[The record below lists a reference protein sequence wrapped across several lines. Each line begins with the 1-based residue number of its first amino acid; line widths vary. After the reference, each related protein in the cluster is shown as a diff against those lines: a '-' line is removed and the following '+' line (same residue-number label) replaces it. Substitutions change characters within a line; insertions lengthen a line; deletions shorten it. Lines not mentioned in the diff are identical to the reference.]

1 MTYFTKSEA
10 RAAATKNCG
19 LQKSVRM
26 TSDRMLK
33 ESVTAATLSDTFDV
47 FLSHSIADAEI
58 VLGIKQ
64 LLEESGLKIYVD
76 WVEDAQLDRRA
87 VTKETVAVLRQR
99 MRQCQSLIYL
109 SSDNSS
115 SSKWMPWE
123 LGYFDGFRPDSV
135 AIMPVLDSPTDAFK
149 GQEYLG
155 LYPIVQKDT
164 YKEGIPDVFVEE
176 HGVRWTTLKRF
187 ARGQSSWFKY
197 KSQS

>member
-10 RAAATKNCG
+10 RAAAARTRG
-19 LQKSVRM
+19 LQKSAGK
-26 TSDRMLK
+26 TSDRILR
-33 ESVTAATLSDTFDV
+33 ESVNAAVVTDTFDI

-64 LLEESGLKIYVD
+64 LLEETGLKVYVD

-87 VTKETVAVLRQR
+87 VTKETAAALRQR
-99 MRQCQSLIYL
+99 MKQSKSLIYL

-123 LGYFDGFRPDSV
+123 LGYFDGFKPDCV
-135 AIMPVLDSPTDAFK
+135 AIMPVLDHPTDSFN

-164 YKEGIPDVFVEE
+164 YKNGTPDIFVEE
-176 HGVRWTTLKRF
+176 RGTRWSTLKRF
-187 ARGQSSWFKY
+187 GTGQPLWSKY
-197 KSQS
+197 G